1 MKTTEPHDQ
10 LQSDIAF
17 LHGILAEVITQRE
30 GGGFF
35 ELLSGVLRVSAKY
48 QSTKNDEDFS
58 SLQNLFAEF
67 DAERAEKITRALA
80 CYLSLVNIAEEH
92 QKVLHEREAWRSI
105 QDDAALRD
113 LGAAFRSLSEAGLS
127 TDRLY
132 EAVTN
137 LHIELV
143 LTAHPTEIMRRSLLQ
158 KYSSIAKHL
167 EIRSYT
173 DLPPYEQRL
182 NTEAIRREIFGMWET
197 DAIRKKKP
205 TPTDEA
211 YGGLLVFEQ
220 TLWHELPRFLRE
232 VSDLLERET
241 GRPLPVDAVPICFA
255 SWMGGDRDGNPNV
268 TANVT
273 QRAVWLAQWMAA
285 VLYDREIDRLRFE
298 LSLKSGDA
306 RLAELTNNAH
316 EPYRVYL
323 KQIHNRMVSTRTRL
337 EDLLQHGHSETQGHY
352 RNAGELVRELNVVYD
367 SLIATNMHDV
377 AEGRLTDLL
386 RRLAVFGLH
395 LVKLDIRQES
405 SRHRDAM
412 GAITQSLGLGNYA
425 EYPENE
431 KIAFLCSELKERRP
445 LIPLDFACDA
455 EAREVLDTFYMLARI
470 RTESLGAYV
479 ISMAKSVSD
488 ILAVHLLQKVTGRK
502 TPLRVVPL
510 FETIS
515 DLVNAPHV
523 LQKLFAIPE
532 YRALINNKQ
541 EIMIGYSDSSKDS
554 GILTAAWN
562 LYRCQE
568 EIIKVAH
575 DAGVEVTLFHGRG
588 GTIGRGGGPSHLAIL
603 SQPPGSVE
611 GRIRVTEQG
620 EMIQAK
626 FGLPSVARRSL
637 EIYTSAVL
645 LASLKPPPGP
655 PQEFRDVM
663 DALSETAAGEYRR
676 LVYETPEFIDYFRSV
691 TPEQELGNLNIGSR
705 PAKRRSHGSPIEAP
719 RVPGEP
725 GTSVSHGIEALRAIP
740 WIFAWTQVRLML
752 PSWLGVGS
760 ALAKVLGSD
769 SRDTLLR
776 MRREWYFFRS
786 FIDLIEMVLIKSDIR
801 IAAHY
806 DSRLVADALKPVA
819 NEIHERLAN
828 AIRRVKEISTEGD
841 LVAYDANLRREIEFR
856 SLWLDPLN
864 ILQADYLMRLRQQPE
879 SETLRRG
886 LLLTINGIAAGLKN
900 TG

>member
-1 MKTTEPHDQ
+1 MTSSDATTH
-10 LQSDIAF
+10 LQDDIGF
-17 LHGILAEVITQRE
+17 LHGLLAEVIIQRE
-30 GGGFF
+30 GENFF
-35 ELLSGVLRVSAKY
+35 AQLSGVMRNSAAYRKS
-48 QSTKNDEDFS
+48 QSNEDFEA
-58 SLQNLFAEF
+58 LQNLFADFEP
-67 DAERAEKITRALA
+67 ERAEKITRALS

-92 QKVLHEREAWRSI
+92 HKTLSARSS
-105 QDDAALRD
+105 ASSETLAD
-113 LGAAFRSLSEAGLS
+113 LGETFRTLAAAGIS
-127 TDRLY
+127 KDRLY
-132 EAVTN
+132 DAVVSM
-137 LHIELV
+137 HIELV

-158 KYSSIAKHL
+158 KYANIARHL
-167 EIRSYT
+167 EIRSEAST
-173 DLPPYEQRL
+173 PAYEQQL

-220 TLWHELPRFLRE
+220 TLWQELPRFLRE
-232 VSDLLERET
+232 VSDLLKRET
-241 GRPLPVDAVPICFA
+241 GRPLPLEAVPVCFA

-268 TANVT
+268 TAAVT

-298 LSLKSGDA
+298 LSMRSGDA
-306 RLAELTNNAH
+306 KLAELTQNAH

-323 KQIHNRMVSTRTRL
+323 KAIHNRMVSTRTRL
-337 EDLLQHGHSETQGHY
+337 EDLLQRGHSETTGHY
-352 RNAGELVRELNVVYD
+352 RSADELVRELTVVYD
-367 SLIATNMHDV
+367 SLIATNMHAV

-405 SRHRDAM
+405 SRHREAL

-431 KIAFLCSELKERRP
+431 KIAFLCAELKDRRP
-445 LIPLDFACDA
+445 LIPLDLACDA
-455 EAREVLDTFYMLARI
+455 EVREVLDTFSMLSRI

-488 ILAVHLLQKVTGRK
+488 ILAVQLLQKVTGRK
-502 TPLRVVPL
+502 TALRVVPL
-510 FETIS
+510 FETIN
-515 DLVNAPHV
+515 DLVNAPQI
-523 LQKLFAIPE
+523 LRKLFAIPE
-532 YRALINNKQ
+532 YRALIGGRQ

-554 GILTAAWN
+554 GILTAAWH
-562 LYRCQE
+562 LFRCQE

-575 DAGVEVTLFHGRG
+575 EAEIEVTLFHGRG
-588 GTIGRGGGPSHLAIL
+588 GTVGRGGGPSHLAIL

-611 GRIRVTEQG
+611 GRMRVTEQG

-626 FGLPSVARRSL
+626 FGLPTVARRSL
-637 EIYTSAVL
+637 EIYVSAVL
-645 LASLKPPPGP
+645 TASLKPPPGP

-663 DALSETAAGEYRR
+663 DSLAEISAAEYRKV
-676 LVYETPEFIDYFRSV
+676 VYETPEFIDYFRSV

-705 PAKRRSHGSPIEAP
+705 PAKRRFAGPEQTDAHRGSSAA
-719 RVPGEP
+719 GN
-725 GTSVSHGIEALRAIP
+725 GIDTLRAIP

-752 PSWLGVGS
+752 PSWLGVGA
-760 ALAKVLGSD
+760 ALTKLLDSPKRDVLV
-769 SRDTLLR
+769 R
-776 MRREWYFFRS
+776 MRTEWYFFRS
-786 FIDLIEMVLIKSDIR
+786 FIDLIEMVLIKSDAR

-806 DSRLVADALKPVA
+806 DRRLVAESLRPIAKQL
-819 NEIHERLAN
+819 HERLAN
-828 AIRRVKEISTEGD
+828 TISRVNEISPTGQ
-841 LVAYDANLRREIEFR
+841 LVAYDPNLRREIEYR

-864 ILQADYLMRLRQQPE
+864 ILQADYLMRLRAQPE
-879 SETLRRG
+879 NESLRRG